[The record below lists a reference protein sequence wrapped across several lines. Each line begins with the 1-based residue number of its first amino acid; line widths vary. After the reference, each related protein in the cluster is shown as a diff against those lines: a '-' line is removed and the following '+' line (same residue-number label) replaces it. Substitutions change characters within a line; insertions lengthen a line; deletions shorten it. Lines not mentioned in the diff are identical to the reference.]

1 MRIEK
6 SPFSH
11 LRKLEQGLKNKP
23 EQVFELLLLS
33 QRKTSKKGLT
43 KLWTKDNTTKTK
55 QEQENKKYSLAVW
68 TTMTVTR
75 LFRNHKQ

>member
-43 KLWTKDNTTKTK
+43 KL
-55 QEQENKKYSLAVW
+55 
-68 TTMTVTR
+68 
-75 LFRNHKQ
+75 

>member
-6 SPFSH
+6 SPSSQ

-33 QRKTSKKGLT
+33 QRRTSKKGLT
-43 KLWTKDNTTKTK
+43 KL
-55 QEQENKKYSLAVW
+55 
-68 TTMTVTR
+68 
-75 LFRNHKQ
+75 